1 MRRLE
6 IKDFKCIKDDEI
18 EFLDLT
24 VLAGNNG
31 AGKSTVIQTMLIMLQ
46 SFNKKESIL
55 LPKNYYINDY
65 YCELGNTSKLL
76 FKESNED
83 VFNSRWGLN
92 VGVNFEAKTH
102 SLVFNAVGL
111 WLEMPQGVARLLIQ
125 GTKDRFLFL
134 LFLEH
139 QMHERHFHQ

>member
-46 SFNKKESIL
+46 SFNKK
-55 LPKNYYINDY
+55 
-65 YCELGNTSKLL
+65 
-76 FKESNED
+76 
-83 VFNSRWGLN
+83 
-92 VGVNFEAKTH
+92 
-102 SLVFNAVGL
+102 
-111 WLEMPQGVARLLIQ
+111 
-125 GTKDRFLFL
+125 
-134 LFLEH
+134 
-139 QMHERHFHQ
+139 